1 MNLKIGSKLSNHN
14 VIKVNLQDRSYP
26 ITIGSA
32 LLSDDFNS
40 DKWIQGKDCL
50 IVTNETVAPLYLDV
64 MKSNID
70 DKTIEVITIKDG
82 EHYKTIDTWSKI
94 IDKLTAM
101 RANRDT
107 TIIALG
113 GGVLGDIAGFAA
125 ATFMRGLPF
134 IQVPT
139 TLLAQVDSSVG
150 GKTGVNHKEGKNLIG
165 SFYQPRMVI
174 SDIDVLSTLPDREYK
189 CGLAEIIKYGAIYD
203 VDFFAWL
210 ESNMSELLNRVPKK
224 LIYAI
229 SRSCQIKANIVGE
242 DEFEIGKRAI
252 LNFGHTFGHAL
263 ENIMGYGELLHG
275 EAVAIGMII
284 ASKLSPINSLE
295 RNRLIS
301 LIKSA
306 NLPYKIEL
314 NDENQMLD
322 VMKTDKKVK
331 NKKLRF
337 VLLRS
342 LGEAFVEEDLSEK
355 EILDAIN
362 NPVS

>member
-1 MNLKIGSKLSNHN
+1 MSNHN

-32 LLSDDFNS
+32 LLSDNFNS

-50 IVTNETVAPLYLDV
+50 IVTNETVAPLYLDA

-70 DKTIEVITIKDG
+70 HKTIEVITIKDG

-150 GKTGVNHKEGKNLIG
+150 GKTGVNHKDGKNLIG

-210 ESNMSELLNRVPKK
+210 ESNMTELLNRVPKK

-306 NLPYKIEL
+306 NLPHKIEL

>member
-1 MNLKIGSKLSNHN
+1 MNSKIGSKLSNHN

-40 DKWIQGKDCL
+40 NKWIQGKDCL

-150 GKTGVNHKEGKNLIG
+150 GKTGVNHKDGKNLIG

-306 NLPYKIEL
+306 NLPHKIEL

-322 VMKTDKKVK
+322 VMRTDKKVK

>member
-1 MNLKIGSKLSNHN
+1 MSNHN

-165 SFYQPRMVI
+165 SFYQPAMVI

-306 NLPYKIEL
+306 NLPHKIEL

>member
-1 MNLKIGSKLSNHN
+1 MNSKIGSKLSNQN

-82 EHYKTIDTWSKI
+82 ENYKTIDTWSKI

-165 SFYQPRMVI
+165 SFYQPAMVI

-210 ESNMSELLNRVPKK
+210 ESNMPELLIRAPEK

-306 NLPYKIEL
+306 NLPHKIEL
-314 NDENQMLD
+314 NDEKQMLD

>member
-1 MNLKIGSKLSNHN
+1 MSNHN

-165 SFYQPRMVI
+165 SFYQPTMVI
-174 SDIDVLSTLPDREYK
+174 SDIDVLSTLPDREYN

-210 ESNMSELLNRVPKK
+210 ESNMSELLIRAPEK

-306 NLPYKIEL
+306 NLPHKIEL

>member
-1 MNLKIGSKLSNHN
+1 MSNHN

-32 LLSDDFNS
+32 LLSDGLNS
-40 DKWIQGKDCL
+40 DTWIQGKDCL

-70 DKTIEVITIKDG
+70 DKMIEVITIKDG

-150 GKTGVNHKEGKNLIG
+150 GKTGVNHKDGKNLIG

-306 NLPYKIEL
+306 NLPHKIEL
-314 NDENQMLD
+314 NDKNQMLD

>member
-1 MNLKIGSKLSNHN
+1 MSNHN

-32 LLSDDFNS
+32 LLSDGLNS
-40 DKWIQGKDCL
+40 DTWIQGKDCL

-150 GKTGVNHKEGKNLIG
+150 GKTGVNHKDGKNLIG

>member
-1 MNLKIGSKLSNHN
+1 MSNHN

-150 GKTGVNHKEGKNLIG
+150 GKTGVNHKDGKNLIG

-301 LIKSA
+301 LIKAA

>member
-1 MNLKIGSKLSNHN
+1 MNPKIGRKLSNHN

-40 DKWIQGKDCL
+40 DKWVQGKDCL

-150 GKTGVNHKEGKNLIG
+150 GKTGVNHKDGKNLIG
-165 SFYQPRMVI
+165 SFYQPIMVI

-210 ESNMSELLNRVPKK
+210 ENNMSDLLIRAPKK

-242 DEFEIGKRAI
+242 DEFELGKRAI

-284 ASKLSPINSLE
+284 ASKLSPINSVE
-295 RNRLIS
+295 HNRLIS

-306 NLPYKIEL
+306 NLPHKIEL
-314 NDENQMLD
+314 NDKNQMLD

-337 VLLRS
+337 VLLSS
-342 LGEAFVEEDLSEK
+342 LGEAFIEEDLSEN

-362 NPVS
+362 NPFS

>member
-1 MNLKIGSKLSNHN
+1 MNSKIGSKLSNKN

-82 EHYKTIDTWSKI
+82 ENYKTIDTWSKI

-165 SFYQPRMVI
+165 SFYQPTMVI

-210 ESNMSELLNRVPKK
+210 ESNMSELLIRSPEK

-355 EILDAIN
+355 EILYAIN

>member
-1 MNLKIGSKLSNHN
+1 MNSKIGNKLSNHN
-14 VIKVNLQDRSYP
+14 VIKVNLQERSYP
-26 ITIGSA
+26 ITIGST

-40 DKWIQGKDCL
+40 DKWIKGKDCL

-125 ATFMRGLPF
+125 ATFMRGLPY

-150 GKTGVNHKEGKNLIG
+150 GKTGVNHKDGKNLIG
-165 SFYQPRMVI
+165 SFYQPTMVI

-210 ESNMSELLNRVPKK
+210 ENNMSELLTRAPKK

-284 ASKLSPINSLE
+284 ASKLSPINSVE

-306 NLPYKIEL
+306 NLPHKIEL

-322 VMKTDKKVK
+322 AMKTDKKVK

>member
-1 MNLKIGSKLSNHN
+1 MSNHN

-32 LLSDDFNS
+32 LLSDGLNS
-40 DKWIQGKDCL
+40 DTWIQGKDCL

-150 GKTGVNHKEGKNLIG
+150 GKTGVNHKDGKNLIG

-306 NLPYKIEL
+306 NLPHKIEL
-314 NDENQMLD
+314 NDEKQMLD

>member
-1 MNLKIGSKLSNHN
+1 MNSKIGNKLSNHN
-14 VIKVNLQDRSYP
+14 VIKVNLQERSYP
-26 ITIGSA
+26 ITIGST

-40 DKWIQGKDCL
+40 DKWIKGKDCL

-150 GKTGVNHKEGKNLIG
+150 GKTGVNHKDGKNLIG
-165 SFYQPRMVI
+165 SFYQPTMVI

-189 CGLAEIIKYGAIYD
+189 CGLAEIIKYGAIFD

-210 ESNMSELLNRVPKK
+210 ENNMSELLTRAPKK

-284 ASKLSPINSLE
+284 ASKLSPINSVE

-306 NLPYKIEL
+306 NLPHKIEL

-322 VMKTDKKVK
+322 AMKTDKKVK

-342 LGEAFVEEDLSEK
+342 LGEAFIEEDLSEN
-355 EILDAIN
+355 EILDAIS

>member
-1 MNLKIGSKLSNHN
+1 MSNHN

-40 DKWIQGKDCL
+40 DTWIQGKDCL

-150 GKTGVNHKEGKNLIG
+150 GKTGVNHKDGKNLIG

-306 NLPYKIEL
+306 NLPHKIEL
-314 NDENQMLD
+314 NDEKQMLD

>member
-1 MNLKIGSKLSNHN
+1 MSNHN

-32 LLSDDFNS
+32 LLSDGLNS
-40 DKWIQGKDCL
+40 DTWIQGKDCL
-50 IVTNETVAPLYLDV
+50 IITNETVAPLYLDV
-64 MKSNID
+64 MKSHID

-165 SFYQPRMVI
+165 SFYQPTMVI

>member
-1 MNLKIGSKLSNHN
+1 MNSKIGNKLSNHN
-14 VIKVNLQDRSYP
+14 VIKVNLQERSYP
-26 ITIGSA
+26 ITIGST

-40 DKWIQGKDCL
+40 DKWIKGKDCL

-125 ATFMRGLPF
+125 ATFMRGLPY

-150 GKTGVNHKEGKNLIG
+150 GKTGVNHKDGKNLIG
-165 SFYQPRMVI
+165 SFYQPTMVI

-210 ESNMSELLNRVPKK
+210 ESNMSELLIRYPEK

-284 ASKLSPINSLE
+284 ASKLSPINSVE

-306 NLPYKIEL
+306 NLPHKIEL

-322 VMKTDKKVK
+322 AMKTDKKVK

-342 LGEAFVEEDLSEK
+342 LGEAFIEEDLSEN
-355 EILDAIN
+355 EILDAIS

>member
-1 MNLKIGSKLSNHN
+1 MSNHN

-32 LLSDDFNS
+32 LLSDGLNS
-40 DKWIQGKDCL
+40 DTWIQGKDCL

-150 GKTGVNHKEGKNLIG
+150 GKTGVNHKDGKNLIG

-284 ASKLSPINSLE
+284 ASKLSPINSVE

-301 LIKSA
+301 LIKAA

>member
-1 MNLKIGSKLSNHN
+1 
-14 VIKVNLQDRSYP
+14 
-26 ITIGSA
+26 
-32 LLSDDFNS
+32 
-40 DKWIQGKDCL
+40 
-50 IVTNETVAPLYLDV
+50 
-64 MKSNID
+64 
-70 DKTIEVITIKDG
+70 
-82 EHYKTIDTWSKI
+82 
-94 IDKLTAM
+94 M

-210 ESNMSELLNRVPKK
+210 ESNMPELLIRAPEK

-242 DEFEIGKRAI
+242 DEFEIGKRAT

-322 VMKTDKKVK
+322 VMRTDKKVK

>member
-1 MNLKIGSKLSNHN
+1 MNSKIGNKLSNHN
-14 VIKVNLQDRSYP
+14 VIKVNLQERSYP
-26 ITIGSA
+26 ITIGST

-40 DKWIQGKDCL
+40 DKWIKGKDCL

-125 ATFMRGLPF
+125 ATFMRGLPY

-150 GKTGVNHKEGKNLIG
+150 GKTGVNHKDGKNLIG
-165 SFYQPRMVI
+165 SFYQPTMVI

-210 ESNMSELLNRVPKK
+210 ENNMSELLTRAPKK

-284 ASKLSPINSLE
+284 ASKLSPINSVE

-306 NLPYKIEL
+306 NLPHKIEL
-314 NDENQMLD
+314 NDEKQMLD

-342 LGEAFVEEDLSEK
+342 LGEAFIEEDLSEN
-355 EILDAIN
+355 EILDAIS

>member
-1 MNLKIGSKLSNHN
+1 MSNHN

-32 LLSDDFNS
+32 LLSDNFNS

-50 IVTNETVAPLYLDV
+50 IVTNETVAPLYLDA

-70 DKTIEVITIKDG
+70 HKTIEVITIKDG

-150 GKTGVNHKEGKNLIG
+150 GKTGVNHKDGKNLIG

-242 DEFEIGKRAI
+242 DELEIGKRAT

-306 NLPYKIEL
+306 NLPHKIEL

-322 VMKTDKKVK
+322 VMRTDKKVK

>member
-1 MNLKIGSKLSNHN
+1 MSNHN

-150 GKTGVNHKEGKNLIG
+150 GKTGVNHKDGKNLIG
-165 SFYQPRMVI
+165 SFYQPAMVI

-210 ESNMSELLNRVPKK
+210 ESNMSELLIRTPEK

-306 NLPYKIEL
+306 NLPHKIEL

-322 VMKTDKKVK
+322 VMRTDKKVK

>member
-1 MNLKIGSKLSNHN
+1 
-14 VIKVNLQDRSYP
+14 
-26 ITIGSA
+26 
-32 LLSDDFNS
+32 
-40 DKWIQGKDCL
+40 
-50 IVTNETVAPLYLDV
+50 

-165 SFYQPRMVI
+165 SFYQPAMVI

-306 NLPYKIEL
+306 NLPHKIEL

-322 VMKTDKKVK
+322 VMRTDKKVK

>member
-1 MNLKIGSKLSNHN
+1 MNSKIGNKLSNHN
-14 VIKVNLQDRSYP
+14 VIKVNLQERSYP
-26 ITIGSA
+26 ITIGST

-40 DKWIQGKDCL
+40 DKWIKGKDCL

-125 ATFMRGLPF
+125 ATFMRGLPY

-150 GKTGVNHKEGKNLIG
+150 GKTGVNHKDGKNLIG
-165 SFYQPRMVI
+165 SFYQPTMVI

-210 ESNMSELLNRVPKK
+210 ENNMSELLTRAPKK

-306 NLPYKIEL
+306 NLPHKIEL

-322 VMKTDKKVK
+322 AMKTDKKVK

>member
-1 MNLKIGSKLSNHN
+1 MSNHN

-32 LLSDDFNS
+32 LLSDNFNS

-165 SFYQPRMVI
+165 SFYQPAMVI
-174 SDIDVLSTLPDREYK
+174 SDIDVLSTLPDREYN

-210 ESNMSELLNRVPKK
+210 ESNMSELLIRAPEK

-306 NLPYKIEL
+306 NLPHKIEL

>member
-1 MNLKIGSKLSNHN
+1 MNSKIGSKLSNQN

-32 LLSDDFNS
+32 LLSDGLNS
-40 DKWIQGKDCL
+40 DTWIQGKDCL

-150 GKTGVNHKEGKNLIG
+150 GKTGVNHKDGKNLIG

-306 NLPYKIEL
+306 NLPHKIEL

-322 VMKTDKKVK
+322 VMRTDKKVK

>member
-1 MNLKIGSKLSNHN
+1 MSNHN

-32 LLSDDFNS
+32 LLSGDLNS

-150 GKTGVNHKEGKNLIG
+150 GKTGVNHKDGKNLIG

-306 NLPYKIEL
+306 NLPHKIEL

>member
-1 MNLKIGSKLSNHN
+1 MSNHN

-32 LLSDDFNS
+32 LLSDGLNS
-40 DKWIQGKDCL
+40 DTWVQGKDCL

-150 GKTGVNHKEGKNLIG
+150 GKTGVNHKDGKNLIG

-306 NLPYKIEL
+306 NLPHKIEL
-314 NDENQMLD
+314 NDEKQMLD

>member
-1 MNLKIGSKLSNHN
+1 MSNHN

-32 LLSDDFNS
+32 LLSDGLNS
-40 DKWIQGKDCL
+40 DTWIQGKDCL

-150 GKTGVNHKEGKNLIG
+150 GKTGVNHKDGKNLIG

-306 NLPYKIEL
+306 NLPHKIEL

-342 LGEAFVEEDLSEK
+342 LGEAFVKEDLSEK

>member
-1 MNLKIGSKLSNHN
+1 MSNHN
-14 VIKVNLQDRSYP
+14 VIKVNLQERSYP
-26 ITIGSA
+26 ITIGST

-40 DKWIQGKDCL
+40 DKWIKGKDCL

-125 ATFMRGLPF
+125 ATFMRGLPY

-150 GKTGVNHKEGKNLIG
+150 GKTGVNHKDGKNLIG
-165 SFYQPRMVI
+165 SFYQPTMVI

-284 ASKLSPINSLE
+284 ASKLSPINSVE

-306 NLPYKIEL
+306 NLPHKIEL

-322 VMKTDKKVK
+322 AMKTDKKVK

-342 LGEAFVEEDLSEK
+342 LGEAFIEEDLSEN
-355 EILDAIN
+355 EILDAIS

>member
-1 MNLKIGSKLSNHN
+1 MNSKIGSKLSNQN

-32 LLSDDFNS
+32 LLSDGLNS
-40 DKWIQGKDCL
+40 DTWIQGKDCL

-165 SFYQPRMVI
+165 SFYQPTMVI

-306 NLPYKIEL
+306 NLPHKIEL

-322 VMKTDKKVK
+322 VMRTDKKVK

>member
-1 MNLKIGSKLSNHN
+1 MSNHN

-150 GKTGVNHKEGKNLIG
+150 GKTGVNHKDGKNLIG

-210 ESNMSELLNRVPKK
+210 ENNMSDLLIRAPDK
-224 LIYAI
+224 LVYAI

-306 NLPYKIEL
+306 NLPHKIEL

>member
-1 MNLKIGSKLSNHN
+1 MSNHN

-32 LLSDDFNS
+32 LLSDGLNS
-40 DKWIQGKDCL
+40 DTWIQGKDCL

-165 SFYQPRMVI
+165 SFYQPTMVI
-174 SDIDVLSTLPDREYK
+174 SDIDVLSTLPDREYN

-210 ESNMSELLNRVPKK
+210 ESNMSELLNRVPEK

-306 NLPYKIEL
+306 NLPHKIEL

-342 LGEAFVEEDLSEK
+342 LGEAFVEENLSEK